1 METPTNVPT
10 TNLINRFNAWIQE
23 SIMVKLFS
31 IGFLVLILLI
41 PSAWINDL
49 IQERQQRAEDVV
61 DEISEKWSDSQTLSG
76 PILVIPY
83 TTHEKITKAN
93 NETEVIEKTENA
105 FFLPEELK
113 TSGKISPQVLK
124 RGIFEAVVYG
134 ADLDIKAVF
143 NRPDLKALDIPE
155 EMVQWENARLIF
167 GITDIGGIRTNPQI
181 TVGDESPASEPA
193 NNLGVA
199 IKKFRNGAHDN
210 NRYAVTDGDYAGDYS
225 SEGIVTKLHWKNA
238 DDFNG
243 NTNMKLSLRGSERL
257 NFVPT
262 GKSTYVNLQGSWAE
276 PSFDG
281 KFLPDTREVTDTSFA
296 ATWNVLHFNRPFA
309 QQWVG
314 NGSKLVDSEFGLRLL
329 VPVEQYQKSMRTSKY
344 SLLIIIFTF
353 VSLFLVEITRKIRIH
368 PFQYIL
374 IGVALIIY
382 YTLLLS
388 ISEQLGYN
396 LAYWI
401 ATVATVSLISAYAKT
416 FLENWSLV
424 TLFTLLMTVFYA
436 FIFVIILQQDLS
448 LLIGSIGLF
457 LVVAALMYFSRKVSW
472 YKETAA

>member
-1 METPTNVPT
+1 METPTNAPV
-10 TNLINRFNAWIQE
+10 TNLINRFNTWIQE

-41 PSAWINDL
+41 PSTWIDSL
-49 IQERQQRAEDVV
+49 IYERQQRAEDVI

-83 TTHEKITKAN
+83 TYHEKITKAN
-93 NETEVIEKTENA
+93 NETEIFEKTENA
-105 FFLPEELK
+105 FFLPETLNV
-113 TSGKISPQVLK
+113 SGTIDPQTLH

-134 ADLDIKAVF
+134 TDLDIKAAF
-143 NRPDLKALDIPE
+143 NYPDFKALSIPE
-155 EMVQWENARLIF
+155 DRVQWKNAQLIF
-167 GITDIGGIRTNPQI
+167 GITDIGGIRTNPQF
-181 TVGDESPASEPA
+181 TVGDQSPTSEPS
-193 NNLGVA
+193 NNLGVS
-199 IKKFRNGAHDN
+199 IKKFRKGIHAS
-210 NRYAVTDGDYAGDYS
+210 YATDGSNDGDYS
-225 SEGIVTKLHWKNA
+225 NEGIVTKLHWNDA
-238 DDFNG
+238 TDFNG
-243 NTNMKLSLRGSERL
+243 KTSITLSLRGSERL

-262 GKSTYVNLQGSWAE
+262 GKSTSVDLKGEWPE

-296 ATWNVLHFNRPFA
+296 AKWNVLHFNRPFA

-314 NGSKLVDSEFGLRLL
+314 NGSRLVDSEFGLRLL
-329 VPVEQYQKSMRTSKY
+329 IPVEQYQKSIRTSKY
-344 SLLIIIFTF
+344 SQLIIIFTF
-353 VSLFLVEITRKIRIH
+353 VALFLVEITRKIRIH

-388 ISEQLGYN
+388 ISEQVGYN
-396 LAYWI
+396 IAYWI
-401 ATVATVSLISAYAKT
+401 ATVATVGLVSAYAKT
-416 FLENWSLV
+416 FLHNWSLV
-424 TLFTLLMTVFYA
+424 TLLTLLMTIFYS

-472 YKETAA
+472 YREPAA